1 MERKI
6 EKILLAWKEDINHK
20 PLIVHGSRQV
30 GKTFSILKFGRAY
43 YKNLIYLNFESNRDL
58 HSIFERSLSPSV
70 ILRELGVLSGETI
83 LENDSLIFFDE
94 IQACGRA
101 LTSLKYFAE
110 EAAGF
115 HVIAAGSLLGIVIN
129 REKYSFP
136 VGKVTMIRM
145 YPLDYEEFLW
155 ALGKKDAGSMIRAS
169 FETNKPSPLH
179 ELFLDLYK
187 TYLCIGGMPNAV
199 KEFIQT
205 NDYAFV
211 VPIQRNITD
220 SFIAD
225 MVKYTTPSEAVR
237 ILSIYQSLP
246 SQLAKENKK
255 FQYRLIRS
263 GARSNQY
270 ETPMD
275 WLKASGI
282 VIICPKVSSGYLP
295 LVATIEPSFFKVFMT
310 DTGLLCSQFGITL
323 ASMLSE
329 FAGFNEIK
337 GALAEN
343 YVAAALVSNGHTI
356 FYWESQG
363 KAEVDFV
370 IQDKNG
376 NIIPIE
382 VKSSEN
388 VRSKSLQ
395 QFIQKYSPAYSIRV
409 SAKNF
414 GFENNIKSVPL
425 YSVFCI

>member
-6 EKILLAWKEDINHK
+6 ETKLLSWKGAKNRL
-20 PLIVHGSRQV
+20 PLIVYGSRQV
-30 GKTFSILKFGRAY
+30 GKTFSIMKFGKTY
-43 YKNLIYLNFESNRDL
+43 YKSFVYLNFESNRDL
-58 HSIFERSLSPSV
+58 HSIFERSLAPSD

-83 LENDSLIFFDE
+83 LENDTLIFFDE

-110 EAAGF
+110 DAASY
-115 HVIAAGSLLGIVIN
+115 HVIAAGSLLGIAIN

-136 VGKVTMIRM
+136 VGKVTMIQM
-145 YPLDYEEFLW
+145 YPLDFEEFLG
-155 ALGKKDAGSMIRAS
+155 ALGKKAACNMIRDS
-169 FETNKPSPLH
+169 FDTNKPCPLH

-199 KEFIQT
+199 KEFIQA

-211 VPIQRNITD
+211 VPIQKNITD

-225 MVKYTTPSEAVR
+225 MVKYATPSEAVK
-237 ILSIYQSLP
+237 IMSIYQSLP

-255 FQYRLIRS
+255 FQYRIIRS
-263 GARSNQY
+263 GARANQF

-282 VIICPKVSSGYLP
+282 IIICPKVSSGFMP
-295 LVATIEPSFFKVFMT
+295 LVASMEPSFFKVFMT

-329 FAGFNEIK
+329 FSGFNEIK

-343 YVAAALVSNGHTI
+343 YVAAALTFNGHRA

-370 IQDKNG
+370 IQDDNG
-376 NIIPIE
+376 NIIPLE

-414 GFENNIKSVPL
+414 GLENNIKSVPL
-425 YSVFCI
+425 YAVYCV

>member
-6 EKILLAWKEDINHK
+6 ETKLLSWKGAKNRL
-20 PLIVHGSRQV
+20 PLIVYGSRQV
-30 GKTFSILKFGRAY
+30 GKTFSIMKFGKTY
-43 YKNLIYLNFESNRDL
+43 YKSFVYLNFESNRDL
-58 HSIFERSLSPSV
+58 HSIFERSLAPSD

-83 LENDSLIFFDE
+83 LENDTLIFFDE

-110 EAAGF
+110 DAASY
-115 HVIAAGSLLGIVIN
+115 HVIAAGSLLGIAIN

-136 VGKVTMIRM
+136 VGKVTMIQM
-145 YPLDYEEFLW
+145 YPLDFEEFLG
-155 ALGKKDAGSMIRAS
+155 ALGKKAACNMIRDS
-169 FETNKPSPLH
+169 FDTNKPCPLH

-199 KEFIQT
+199 KEFIQA

-211 VPIQRNITD
+211 VPIQKNITD
-220 SFIAD
+220 SF
-225 MVKYTTPSEAVR
+225 EAVK
-237 ILSIYQSLP
+237 IMSIYQSLP

-255 FQYRLIRS
+255 FQYRIIRS
-263 GARSNQY
+263 GARANQF

-282 VIICPKVSSGYLP
+282 IIICPKVSSGFMP
-295 LVATIEPSFFKVFMT
+295 LVASMEPSFFKVFMT

-329 FAGFNEIK
+329 FSGFNEIK

-343 YVAAALVSNGHTI
+343 YVAAALTFNGHRA

-370 IQDKNG
+370 IQDDNG
-376 NIIPIE
+376 NIIPLE

-414 GFENNIKSVPL
+414 GLENNIKSVPL
-425 YSVFCI
+425 YAVYCV

>member
-6 EKILLAWKEDINHK
+6 EKYLLSWKEDKNRK
-20 PLIVHGSRQV
+20 PLIVNGSRQV
-30 GKTFSILKFGRAY
+30 GKTFSIMKFGRSY

-58 HSIFERSLSPSV
+58 HSVFERSLSPSV
-70 ILRELGVLSGETI
+70 IIRELSVLSGETI

-94 IQACGRA
+94 IQACERA

-110 EAAGF
+110 DAAGF

-136 VGKVTMIRM
+136 VGKVTMVRM

-155 ALGKKDAGSMIRAS
+155 ALGKKEACPIIRDS
-169 FETNKPSPLH
+169 FDTNKPCPLH
-179 ELFLDLYK
+179 ELFLDLYR

-205 NDYAFV
+205 NDYTFV
-211 VPIQRNITD
+211 VPVQKNISD

-225 MVKYTTPSEAVR
+225 MVKYATPSEAVR
-237 ILSIYQSLP
+237 IMSVYQSLP

-282 VIICPKVSSGYLP
+282 VIICPKVSSGFMP
-295 LVATIEPSFFKVFMT
+295 LVASMEPSFFKVFMT
-310 DTGLLCSQFGITL
+310 DTGLLCSQFGIPL

-343 YVAAALVSNGHTI
+343 YVAAALEFNGHRI

-376 NIIPIE
+376 NIIPLE

-395 QFIQKYSPAYSIRV
+395 QFIHKYSPAYSIRV

-425 YSVFCI
+425 YSIFCI